1 MADKEIFF
9 ADGSNPKMIEA
20 FKNAQKTFK
29 YFWRELSWEYR
40 RIIPALSVACV
51 KIAFTQDTDDGQIVE
66 HMWINEVQFDGNN
79 VKGTLI
85 NSPNELT
92 NIANGDFV
100 NVPLNQISDWLF
112 ATYSSKKPK
121 KGLSKI
127 FSSTPKPTTY
137 GGFTIQAMR
146 SEMTNQER
154 KEHDNAWG
162 LEFGDFN
169 EILLVNEQKE
179 NQENLIEHPMS
190 KNMREKLIEFL
201 KEHPN
206 EITNQDE
213 DGLTLLH
220 KETIAGNLTSVE
232 VLLNNG
238 ADKNIK
244 SNQGERALDFA
255 KKMNWEHIILVL
267 QK

>member
-9 ADGSNPKMIEA
+9 ADGNNPKMVEA

-40 RIIPALSVACV
+40 RIIPALTVACV
-51 KIAFTQDTDDGQIVE
+51 KVAFTQDTDNGQIVE
-66 HMWINEVQFDGNN
+66 HMWINDVQFDGNN
-79 VKGTLI
+79 VKGILV

-92 NIANGDFV
+92 NIKNGDLV
-100 NVPLNQISDWLF
+100 HVSLNQISDWLF

-121 KGLSKI
+121 TGLSKL
-127 FSSTPKPTTY
+127 FSSAPKPATY

-154 KEHDNAWG
+154 KEHDNVWG
-162 LEFGDFN
+162 LDFGDFN

-179 NQENLIEHPMS
+179 NPENLAEHPMS

-201 KEHPN
+201 KENPN
-206 EITNQDE
+206 EISNRDE

-232 VLLNNG
+232 VLLSNG
-238 ADKNIK
+238 ADKSVK
-244 SNQGERALDFA
+244 SNQGESALDFA
-255 KKMNWEHIILVL
+255 KK
-267 QK
+267 